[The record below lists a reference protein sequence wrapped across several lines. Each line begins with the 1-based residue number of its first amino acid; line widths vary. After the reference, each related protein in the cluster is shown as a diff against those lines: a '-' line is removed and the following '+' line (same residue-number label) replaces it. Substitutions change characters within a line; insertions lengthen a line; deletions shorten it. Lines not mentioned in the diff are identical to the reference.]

1 MHKTGFSLFTCF
13 FCLFSAFGLQS
24 LSAQTTISGVT
35 ATMRPDNALRYEIDF
50 SVSPDASAYVEY
62 GYWNGT
68 DSVWISTS
76 VSPTAASHSLTLVGL
91 KAAEVYN
98 YRIVA
103 LNETDCVVDG
113 GHTFTVATL
122 PSGVGF
128 AEVDSTWADPNAVLP
143 GYFMSTTRNPNPK
156 KLGQVFDREG
166 TLLWYQEM
174 PGDPAPTAD
183 GLCQYMS
190 LSDSQSVYFLECG
203 RIVEMGL
210 DGTIRAD
217 VDVHALR
224 PNFYPHHSVFRN
236 RDGNLTALV
245 SVVDTID
252 KTSVGGSANAIVVA
266 PGIIVVDDQGN
277 EVWAWNGFDHYDPL
291 QSPGPGGYW
300 VPKFGPEAI
309 DWKHANSL
317 MQDLDGNYM
326 ATFRDENQV
335 VKISGITGNVL
346 WTCGD
351 NGNIEIMAPDSFMAT
366 NSIGLANGANY
377 LMMDLTSKDT
387 VSRAIDWW
395 IDWGYATPT
404 FMIDREYVM
413 PSQYFSGEGGSAARL
428 EGGRTWVASSKG
440 GIFEF
445 DLSANLLWFARQDT
459 SLEHAWFLGDFYA
472 RETASYSGQTLFCLT
487 DTAFALQGS
496 PAGGNW
502 FGPGVTGGVF
512 NATQA
517 GAGNDTIYYKYGTD
531 TLAVPIMVDADPN
544 CSVAVE
550 PGRAWNLHF
559 AAFPNP
565 FSSQINLCFTLVA
578 KTELEISLYS
588 LDGRRI
594 ALLYEGVETPGDHNI
609 HLDLA
614 GLSLPEGP
622 VLLRMRSSDGGAS
635 TRIMLHFR

>member
-1 MHKTGFSLFTCF
+1 MYKIGLSLFTCV
-13 FCLFSAFGLQS
+13 FCLLSSFALQP

-35 ATMRPDNALRYEIDF
+35 ATAQTDNVLRYEIDF
-50 SVSPDASAYVEY
+50 SVSPDASAYIEY
-62 GYWNGT
+62 GYWNGS
-68 DSVWISTS
+68 DSVWNSTS
-76 VSPTAASHSLTLVGL
+76 VSPTAATHSVTVIGL
-91 KAAEVYN
+91 KASESYT
-98 YRIVA
+98 YRVIA
-103 LNETDCVVDG
+103 QNETDCVSDG
-113 GHTFTVATL
+113 GNTFTVAAL

-128 AEVDSTWADPNAVLP
+128 ATIDSTWADPNAELP

-174 PGDPAPTAD
+174 PGDPAATAD

-190 LSDSQSVYFLECG
+190 LSDSQSVFFLECG

-210 DGTIRAD
+210 DGNILAD
-217 VDVHALR
+217 VDVHAVR
-224 PNFYPHHSVFRN
+224 PNYYPHHSVFRN
-236 RDGNLTALV
+236 RDGNLTALA

-266 PGIIVVDDQGN
+266 PGIIILDDQGN
-277 EVWAWNGFDHYDPL
+277 EIWSWSGFDHYDAL

-300 VPKFGPEAI
+300 VPKFGAEAI

-335 VKISGITGNVL
+335 VKISAITGNVL

-351 NGNIEIMAPDSFMAT
+351 NGNIEIMVPDSFMAT

-413 PSQYFSGEGGSAARL
+413 PSAYFSAEGGSAARL

-445 DLSANLLWFARQDT
+445 DLSSNMLWFALQDT
-459 SLEHAWFLGDFYA
+459 ALEHAFYVSDLYT
-472 RETASYSGQTLFCLT
+472 RETLTYADQTLFCLT
-487 DTAFALQGS
+487 DTAFVLQGS

-502 FGPGVTGGVF
+502 FGTGVSGGIFDASVPGG
-512 NATQA
+512 
-517 GAGNDTIYYKYGTD
+517 GNDTLYYKYGND
-531 TLAVPIMVDADPN
+531 TLTVPIMVDADPD

-550 PGRAWNLHF
+550 PGQAWNLHF

-565 FSSQINLCFTLVA
+565 FSSKINLCFNLVA
-578 KTELEISLYS
+578 KTELEVSLYG

-594 ALLYEGVETPGDHNI
+594 AQLYEGIRTPGDQNMNF
-609 HLDLA
+609 DLE
-614 GLSLPEGP
+614 GISLPEGP
-622 VLLRMRSSDGGAS
+622 VLLRMRTSDGGAS
-635 TRIMLHFR
+635 ARIMLHFR